1 MKYVIV
7 KRYEDEVVKLTRP
20 STAAQAKNSLE
31 RFKGIGITDIE
42 ILPATKAKKNPVE
55 EESSDEFLKAKKDF
69 EEINE

>member
-7 KRYEDEVVKLTRP
+7 KRYEDELVKLTKP
-20 STAAQAKNSLE
+20 ATATQARNSLE

-42 ILPATKAKKNPVE
+42 ILPANKVKKALLE

>member
-7 KRYEDEVVKLTRP
+7 KRYEDELVKLTKP
-20 STAAQAKNSLE
+20 ATAMQAKNSLE

-42 ILPATKAKKNPVE
+42 ILPANKVKKPIVE

>member
-7 KRYEDEVVKLTRP
+7 KKYEDEVVKLTRP
-20 STAAQAKNSLE
+20 ATATQARNSFE

-42 ILPATKAKKNPVE
+42 IQPVSKVKKTIVE
-55 EESSDEFLKAKKDF
+55 EESSNEFLKAKKDF